1 MAATKY
7 EIGSI
12 VRVKLHQFL
21 TYQDVEFH
29 PGPRLNVVMGPNGTG
44 KSSIVCAIAIGL
56 GAAPRV
62 LGRADTLTEF
72 ILTGKD
78 GATTEIELVK
88 DEHGGTY
95 TISRHITRSQR
106 GTSKWKIDG
115 KSATEPDVRK
125 LVEEELNIQI
135 ANLCTFLP
143 QEKVGEFS
151 AFDSIALLRE
161 TEKALGGQ
169 QLLDEHEKIVDFEKT
184 MHDAG
189 RTARS
194 AVEELEEVEK
204 QKRNLEPDKEKLER
218 RQAHVEKAELC
229 GKRVKWVKF
238 EEKKA
243 EALDAKERKQ
253 AAVDAF
259 RKANEAVEPLRVAA
273 QDARSDQQK
282 AEARYKKRQEDA
294 KAGFDAARA
303 CETKVDKAKERLE
316 ELQDANENAGQRAK
330 KLDTKLAQARKAQLA
345 ADAKLANTGGC
356 DVDGLKKAI
365 EKLRPKS
372 DAARAKERAAQDAA
386 QDAQHALSGPQRALS
401 DAAAALNAVGDGD
414 RRRSQAYER
423 GGGAA
428 SQCVKLRSWLDD
440 HAGNFR
446 KPVLGPVALEIQVD
460 SDEARAIL
468 EVAAGQWTF
477 HSFVCQTKTDYDKL
491 AKFIGGDNK
500 RHFSGVNLG
509 FVENG
514 KGSATSTFD
523 AKCLASLKKLGGKG
537 TLLDYVKGPPAV
549 VDHLIAHAS
558 IQNVLVGGPELEQAF
573 NASKLDGLLGKN
585 FLCYCASRAGQ
596 GFALARLQ
604 GTQSRYGNK
613 DTTVA
618 VTRTR
623 SRNPPILPSV
633 AADDPAA
640 AEALER
646 KKADAE
652 RAVEDATQAWQ
663 AATRDAERAAAE
675 YTKASKDIVVKS
687 KELSDYKKLQG
698 AARAAK
704 AGVDRAEED
713 VKKHERD
720 VEKETARNQKLLEA
734 ALAKVCEAMAAS
746 AKTNAEMMACTVT
759 IAPAMAAKEAA
770 KERKARADRAVKEE
784 EEQTKTF
791 EAAAKRAAEEF
802 NKLKEET
809 RALKQVAEHEAP
821 LTDELR
827 AQLEE
832 LPDSSDQLEEII
844 RAENE
849 QAAQIHDDPEL
860 LKRYQHLTREYD
872 RLKARVDNMESEAQ
886 SQQDAMDALRA
897 PWEKTLTDAL
907 ADLKVKFADYMGTLS
922 ARGDVDIERAD
933 TVAKWGLV
941 IKVAFRDSAELQ
953 PLAAHVQS
961 GGERSVSTIM
971 FLMALQAHMPS
982 PFRVVD
988 EINQGM
994 DEVNERIV
1002 FKRIVLNST
1011 GPTAPQYFL
1020 ITPKLLQGLYD
1031 MEHEDV
1037 RALVVYN
1044 GSYNLKRPKDWDL
1057 PDFLAKKRKM
1067 LAEAN

>member
-1 MAATKY
+1 M
-7 EIGSI
+7 
-12 VRVKLHQFL
+12 L
-21 TYQDVEFH
+21 
-29 PGPRLNVVMGPNGTG
+29 PR
-44 KSSIVCAIAIGL
+44 
-56 GAAPRV
+56 
-62 LGRADTLTEF
+62 
-72 ILTGKD
+72 
-78 GATTEIELVK
+78 
-88 DEHGGTY
+88 
-95 TISRHITRSQR
+95 
-106 GTSKWKIDG
+106 
-115 KSATEPDVRK
+115 
-125 LVEEELNIQI
+125 
-135 ANLCTFLP
+135 
-143 QEKVGEFS
+143 
-151 AFDSIALLRE
+151 
-161 TEKALGGQ
+161 
-169 QLLDEHEKIVDFEKT
+169 
-184 MHDAG
+184 
-189 RTARS
+189 
-194 AVEELEEVEK
+194 
-204 QKRNLEPDKEKLER
+204 
-218 RQAHVEKAELC
+218 
-229 GKRVKWVKF
+229 
-238 EEKKA
+238 
-243 EALDAKERKQ
+243 
-253 AAVDAF
+253 
-259 RKANEAVEPLRVAA
+259 
-273 QDARSDQQK
+273 
-282 AEARYKKRQEDA
+282 
-294 KAGFDAARA
+294 
-303 CETKVDKAKERLE
+303 
-316 ELQDANENAGQRAK
+316 
-330 KLDTKLAQARKAQLA
+330 
-345 ADAKLANTGGC
+345 
-356 DVDGLKKAI
+356 
-365 EKLRPKS
+365 
-372 DAARAKERAAQDAA
+372 
-386 QDAQHALSGPQRALS
+386 
-401 DAAAALNAVGDGD
+401 
-414 RRRSQAYER
+414 
-423 GGGAA
+423 
-428 SQCVKLRSWLDD
+428 
-440 HAGNFR
+440 
-446 KPVLGPVALEIQVD
+446 
-460 SDEARAIL
+460 
-468 EVAAGQWTF
+468 
-477 HSFVCQTKTDYDKL
+477 
-491 AKFIGGDNK
+491 
-500 RHFSGVNLG
+500 
-509 FVENG
+509 
-514 KGSATSTFD
+514 
-523 AKCLASLKKLGGKG
+523 
-537 TLLDYVKGPPAV
+537 
-549 VDHLIAHAS
+549 
-558 IQNVLVGGPELEQAF
+558 
-573 NASKLDGLLGKN
+573 
-585 FLCYCASRAGQ
+585 
-596 GFALARLQ
+596 
-604 GTQSRYGNK
+604 SRYGNK

-618 VTRTR
+618 VTRQR
-623 SRNPPILPSV
+623 SRSPPILPSV

-646 KKADAE
+646 KKADAA
-652 RAVEDATQAWQ
+652 RAVEDATRAWR
-663 AATRDAERAAAE
+663 AATRDAEAAAE
-675 YTKASKDIVVKS
+675 EYNKASKDIVVKS

-704 AGVDRAEED
+704 AGVDRAEEE

-746 AKTNAEMMACTVT
+746 AKTNADMMACTVT

-827 AQLEE
+827 ARLEE

-1011 GPTAPQYFL
+1011 GPAAPQYFL